1 MTIRYFLGRLFQGG
15 LVLLAVAT
23 ITFGLL
29 YLLPAD
35 PARLVAGR
43 SASPESVAMVRKELG
58 LDRPLYERYV
68 RYLGGLLRGDLG
80 RSYMQRTEVRELI
93 LSRLAPTLQL
103 TFLGIFAELAIGLP
117 LGILAAVS
125 SGRIWDRLVTVWAF
139 AMVAAPQFAL
149 GLLLLY
155 TFGYLWPIFPLGG
168 YGSWQHAVLPALT
181 LGLTGGGWYAR
192 MARSSLREVLAND
205 YVRTAKAKGLSPWVV
220 LGKHALRP
228 ALLPIVA
235 MVGADLGV
243 FMGGVVVVEAV
254 FGWPGIGQL
263 AWQAIQQVDI
273 PIVLGVVLVTA
284 ASVVV
289 GNLLADLMY
298 TVLDPR
304 VRYT

>member
-1 MTIRYFLGRLFQGG
+1 
-15 LVLLAVAT
+15 
-23 ITFGLL
+23 
-29 YLLPAD
+29 
-35 PARLVAGR
+35 
-43 SASPESVAMVRKELG
+43 
-58 LDRPLYERYV
+58 
-68 RYLGGLLRGDLG
+68 
-80 RSYMQRTEVRELI
+80 
-93 LSRLAPTLQL
+93 
-103 TFLGIFAELAIGLP
+103 
-117 LGILAAVS
+117 
-125 SGRIWDRLVTVWAF
+125 
-139 AMVAAPQFAL
+139 
-149 GLLLLY
+149 
-155 TFGYLWPIFPLGG
+155 
-168 YGSWQHAVLPALT
+168 
-181 LGLTGGGWYAR
+181 
-192 MARSSLREVLAND
+192 MARSSLREVLATD

>member
-1 MTIRYFLGRLFQGG
+1 
-15 LVLLAVAT
+15 
-23 ITFGLL
+23 
-29 YLLPAD
+29 
-35 PARLVAGR
+35 
-43 SASPESVAMVRKELG
+43 
-58 LDRPLYERYV
+58 
-68 RYLGGLLRGDLG
+68 
-80 RSYMQRTEVRELI
+80 MQRTEVRELI

-103 TFLGIFAELAIGLP
+103 TLLGIFAELAIGLP

-192 MARSSLREVLAND
+192 MARSSLREVLATD